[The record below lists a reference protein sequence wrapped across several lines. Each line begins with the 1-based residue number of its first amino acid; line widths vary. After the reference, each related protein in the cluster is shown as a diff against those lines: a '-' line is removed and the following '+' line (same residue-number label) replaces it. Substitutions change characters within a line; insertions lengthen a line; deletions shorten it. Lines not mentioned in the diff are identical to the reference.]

1 MATYNKI
8 LLTVYTDGAKLAQTE
23 MDRRTFTSESGVL
36 RLLDIDPDSRV
47 EIHKRNG
54 DVITYQNIL

>member
-1 MATYNKI
+1 MDKI
-8 LLTVYTDGAKLAQTE
+8 LMTYFTDGSKLAQTE
-23 MDRRTFTSESGVL
+23 MDRASFTKESGVL